1 MFTDMES
8 GSEVAGALRGFIAGA
23 VHVHLQHVEE
33 TAAAPSPL
41 ASRHAICLQVHKSKA
56 VVRFMFHNPDDVR
69 WFRPVEL
76 WTKAGRRGRIREPV
90 SGSGEGGWRGW
101 RARTRGL
108 NELWRGWHVY
118 PGMPH
123 LSIFPRNGVS
133 RSLCFFQ

>member
-1 MFTDMES
+1 MLLLLTRSTLAEWLLCLVVHRHGIGFR
-8 GSEVAGALRGFIAGA
+8 GCHGPPGFIAGDL
-23 VHVHLQHVEE
+23 HVHLEQVVE
-33 TAAAPSPL
+33 TPAAPSPV

-101 RARTRGL
+101 RARQRTD
-108 NELWRGWHVY
+108 
-118 PGMPH
+118 
-123 LSIFPRNGVS
+123 
-133 RSLCFFQ
+133 